1 MRQQDTVL
9 EKIEPETFIAKASLE
24 CMTEVQLS
32 RLAMDRGDSESLRH
46 FAHATIDVYEKAAAD
61 IAKVAARKALP
72 VPNSL
77 DEEHQQLVERMREKS
92 GRDFDLAYT
101 GRMID
106 GHQRAITLFKRGQ
119 RIKDPELS
127 ALASRTLSTLEARL
141 RRTNS
146 FLQSLTSEPNA
157 SEPQSANP

>member
-1 MRQQDTVL
+1 MRRQDTVL
-9 EKIEPETFIAKASLE
+9 ESIEPADFIASASLE
-24 CMTEVQLS
+24 CMTEVQLG
-32 RLAMDRGDSESLRH
+32 RLAMDRGDTESLRH
-46 FAHATIDVYEKAAAD
+46 FAHAMIDVYEKANAD
-61 IAKVAARKALP
+61 IARIAARRALP
-72 VPNSL
+72 VPSSL
-77 DEEHQQLVERMREKS
+77 DEENQQFVVQMREKK

-119 RIKDPELS
+119 RIKDPEIS

-146 FLQSLTSEPNA
+146 LLESIG
-157 SEPQSANP
+157 SEPQSASP

>member
-1 MRQQDTVL
+1 MRRQDIVL
-9 EKIEPETFIAKASLE
+9 EKIEPEAFIASASLE
-24 CMTEVQLS
+24 CMTEVQLG
-32 RLAMDRGDSESLRH
+32 RLAMDRGDTESLRH
-46 FAHATIDVYEKAAAD
+46 FAHAIIDVYEKATAD
-61 IAKVAARKALP
+61 IAKVAARKSLP
-72 VPNSL
+72 MPNSL
-77 DEEHQQLVERMREKS
+77 DQEHQEFVERMREKS

-106 GHQRAITLFKRGQ
+106 SHQKSITLFKRGQ

-146 FLQSLTSEPNA
+146 FLQSIA
-157 SEPQSANP
+157 SEPQSASP